1 MRHDDSDTSLKNI
14 HSEWKLIRANQATR
28 IPKELWD
35 KLTDTLCGETAT
47 GQSLPYVPYA
57 SYDSRNPSSPSA
69 GYGIGDGQ
77 LMTDPAE
84 AKATVKGT
92 IVNTK
97 VTIYDATSGTMVSDP
112 ISYTGFDVNNLDAY
126 LASTDTIRAFMG
138 DVWRLAKPKQI
149 NELFFAVL
157 EDTMAKTKELS
168 GIFKTSFV
176 SLNEV
181 RTVAS

>member
-1 MRHDDSDTSLKNI
+1 
-14 HSEWKLIRANQATR
+14 
-28 IPKELWD
+28 
-35 KLTDTLCGETAT
+35 
-47 GQSLPYVPYA
+47 
-57 SYDSRNPSSPSA
+57 
-69 GYGIGDGQ
+69 
-77 LMTDPAE
+77 MTDPAE